1 MCTLCLSILSQ
12 SMKLKTIAV
21 PYGEREVSR
30 GTVPDGMIESVSSK
44 HGRQAF
50 DEVKLENGIQ

>member
-1 MCTLCLSILSQ
+1 
-12 SMKLKTIAV
+12 MKLKTIAV